1 MWPLYLHLYKV
12 HTIRGKQKTRESA
25 VHPRCF
31 PFISTIHID
40 MKIVAVVLLS
50 IIPLIQVNTFRL
62 NYDFLPNLNAFLKRV
77 RRIQVIVK
85 MKLCLTLYLIKW
97 HFMLRNTIL
106 NDISVKVN
114 RQKLVFTLL
123 ILNDNILNFN

>member
-1 MWPLYLHLYKV
+1 
-12 HTIRGKQKTRESA
+12 
-25 VHPRCF
+25 
-31 PFISTIHID
+31 